1 LPPEKPADIEL
12 SCKPPG
18 WSKSSEC
25 SKISSKKPRS
35 RRHHPRESNLK
46 MSALARLCFV
56 PIHFAGVFKN
66 LSGQLNEQASKIIV
80 LLAVSPARQFEHA
93 LGALSSEAQLSC

>member
-46 MSALARLCFV
+46 MSALALCFV
-56 PIHFAGVFKN
+56 LIHFAGVFKN
-66 LSGQLNEQASKIIV
+66 LSGQLNEQASI
-80 LLAVSPARQFEHA
+80 LAVSPARQFEHA